1 MGDKSVALKKA
12 AGILAVISLVAII
25 AYFGFTPQERENR
38 TNEEEPSVIKIAAF
52 NIKIFGKTKRQKNY
66 VMDVL
71 TDIVREFDI
80 VFIQEIRDSS
90 EETAPYFLQKINEM
104 GGAEYKFVRSER
116 LGRTASKE
124 AYAYFYNSETIEF
137 IEESDYVYN
146 DTDDVFEREPYIAS
160 FRSGNFDFTLVG
172 IHIKP
177 DDAYSEIGNLT
188 HVVNSVLSENPN
200 EKDII
205 ILGDFNADGSYFDE
219 GDLTNPFKA
228 SEFHWVITNDMDTMT
243 TTDYT
248 YDRIM
253 LMNATYSQEYVED
266 SAEVFYF
273 DIEYEISN
281 STLIE
286 AVSDH
291 YPIYAEYE
299 SGLEDDD

>member
-1 MGDKSVALKKA
+1 MVSKTKA
-12 AGILAVISLVAII
+12 GGILVLISLVVII
-25 AYFGFTPQERENR
+25 LTFFVFTPQEEENG
-38 TNEEEPSVIKIAAF
+38 TIEEEPSVIKIAAF
-52 NIKIFGKTKRQKNY
+52 NIQVFGRTKRQKDY

-80 VFIQEIRDSS
+80 VFIQEIRDAS

-104 GGAEYKFVRSER
+104 EGAEYRFVRSER

-124 AYAYFYNSETIEF
+124 AYAYFYNSETVEF
-137 IEESDYVYN
+137 IEDSDYVYN
-146 DTDDVFEREPYIAS
+146 DVDDVFEREPYIAS

-172 IHIKP
+172 IHTKP

-205 ILGDFNADGSYFDE
+205 VLGDLNADGTYFDE
-219 GDLTNPFKA
+219 DDLTNPFKA
-228 SEFHWVITNDMDTMT
+228 SKFYWVITNDVDTMT

-248 YDRIM
+248 YDRIV

-266 SAEVFYF
+266 SAGVFYF

-281 STLIE
+281 SPLIE
-286 AVSDH
+286 EVSDH

-299 SGLEDDD
+299 TGLEDDD

>member
-1 MGDKSVALKKA
+1 L
-12 AGILAVISLVAII
+12 ISLVVII
-25 AYFGFTPQERENR
+25 LTFFVFTPQEEENG
-38 TNEEEPSVIKIAAF
+38 TIEEEPSVIKIAAF
-52 NIKIFGKTKRQKNY
+52 NIQVFGRTKRQKDY

-80 VFIQEIRDSS
+80 VFIQEIRDAS

-104 GGAEYKFVRSER
+104 EGAEYRFVRSER

-124 AYAYFYNSETIEF
+124 AYAYFYNSETVEF
-137 IEESDYVYN
+137 IEDSDYVYN
-146 DTDDVFEREPYIAS
+146 DVDDVFEREPYIAS

-172 IHIKP
+172 IHTKP

-205 ILGDFNADGSYFDE
+205 VLGDLNADGTYFDE
-219 GDLTNPFKA
+219 DDLTNPFKA
-228 SEFHWVITNDMDTMT
+228 SKFYWVITNDVDTMT

-248 YDRIM
+248 YDRIV

-266 SAEVFYF
+266 SAGVFYF

-281 STLIE
+281 SPLIE
-286 AVSDH
+286 EVSDH

-299 SGLEDDD
+299 TGLEDDD